1 MNKKLSILLARPDIW
16 QASASPQQ
24 TCGIT
29 TGHPG
34 LDENLHQGGWPV
46 GAVTELLCD
55 HSGMGELQV
64 LSPALAQC
72 TQQGRKLVFVSPPYM
87 PYAPALQHAGISLS
101 QVVIVQVRSAT
112 EQLWAVNQLLQ
123 ADIAGAVLTWLADGT
138 AKHNQLRK
146 LQLAAQAS
154 HGLTILFR
162 PGRAATEASP
172 AALRIALTPT
182 QKTCRLHI
190 LKQRGGWPGQ
200 IIDINHANG
209 LIQANIPVSDLPVHQ
224 PPQHPPLQHQLAEQE
239 TLTSAFLEEQPDT
252 LPSRRYPDTSSTL
265 H

>member
-1 MNKKLSILLARPDIW
+1 MNKKLSALLVRPDIW
-16 QASASPQQ
+16 QASASPRQA
-24 TCGIT
+24 CGVS
-29 TGHPG
+29 TGYPA
-34 LDENLHQGGWPV
+34 LDENLHQGGWPM

-55 HSGMGELQV
+55 HTGIGELKI
-64 LSPALAQC
+64 LLPALAQY
-72 TQQGRKLVFVSPPYM
+72 TQQGRKLVFVSPPYI
-87 PYAPALQHAGISLS
+87 PYAPALQYAGILLN
-101 QVVIVQVRSAT
+101 QVVIVQVRSVI

-154 HGLTILFR
+154 RGLAILFR
-162 PGRAATEASP
+162 PSRAATEASP

-200 IIDINHANG
+200 IIDINHANA
-209 LIQANIPVSDLPVHQ
+209 LIQPAIPAADLPVHQ
-224 PPQHPPLQHQLAEQE
+224 PVQHSIQHWPDEQQ
-239 TLTSAFLEEQPDT
+239 TFAPAFLDEQPDT
-252 LPSRRYPDTSSTL
+252 LPNRRYSDTSSTL